1 MAIIKYPLWLLYR
14 IWFYILVAIPIIVMF
29 PLLIISISRE
39 EWYPYFFK
47 LARIWSKFIL
57 IGMGFGYKIK
67 RDQALDANKSY
78 MFVANHTSMADIM
91 LMLVAVKNPF
101 VFVGKQELSKIP
113 LFGFFYKRT
122 CILVDRSS
130 AKSRQAVFLRAQ
142 KRLKQGSS
150 ICIFPEGGVPEEHI
164 VLDSFKD
171 GALRLAINHQIPV
184 VPITFYDNKKRFS
197 YTFFSGSPGKMR
209 AKIHECL
216 PTEGFTIKDTKS
228 LNEKARTLILNDL
241 TLSLGT
247 KKSHSNQE

>member
-1 MAIIKYPLWLLYR
+1 MAFLKYPFWLLYR
-14 IWFYILVAIPIIVMF
+14 IWFYILVAIPIIVLF

-39 EWYPYFFK
+39 EWYRYFFK

-57 IGMGFGYKIK
+57 IGMGFGYKIITEEMP
-67 RDQALDANKSY
+67 DPNKSY

-101 VFVGKQELSKIP
+101 VFVGKQELAKIP

-130 AKSRQAVFLRAQ
+130 AQSRQAVFLRAQ
-142 KRLKQGSS
+142 RRLKQGVS

-164 VLDSFKD
+164 LLDEFKD
-171 GALRLAINHQIPV
+171 GAFRLAINHQIPV

-197 YTFFSGSPGKMR
+197 YTFFSGGPGKMR
-209 AKIHECL
+209 AKIHHFL
-216 PTEGFTIKDTKS
+216 PTNGLKSTDTKA
-228 LNEKARTLILNDL
+228 LNEKTRTLIWEE
-241 TLSLGT
+241 LSRHQIT
-247 KKSHSNQE
+247 KKSYSNQE